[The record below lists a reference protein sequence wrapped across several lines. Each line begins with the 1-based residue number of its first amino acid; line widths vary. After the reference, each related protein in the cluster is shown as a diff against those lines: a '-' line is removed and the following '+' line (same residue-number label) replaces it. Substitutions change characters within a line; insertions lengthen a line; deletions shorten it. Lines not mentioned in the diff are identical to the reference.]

1 MLHTMN
7 FKRPVLLGYALTWI
21 SLILSYRE
29 NPLFNPSGEAGA
41 LRFDIT
47 DPTTIF
53 ATGGWPFK
61 VYDYPVPPMGPGPE
75 QSELPFL
82 ANLIVWTALS
92 FVILRLAKEEKLPK
106 NLDAKLVTLAVVLTI
121 IGCVYL
127 LLKFD

>member
-1 MLHTMN
+1 MN
-7 FKRPVLLGYALTWI
+7 IKRPALLGYVLTWI

-29 NPLFNPSGEAGA
+29 NSLFNPSGEAGA

-47 DPTTIF
+47 DPTTVF

-82 ANLIVWTALS
+82 ANFVVWTAISCLI
-92 FVILRLAKEEKLPK
+92 FYLVKENKLPK
-106 NLDAKLVTLAVVLTI
+106 RIDEKLVALAIVMTVV
-121 IGCVYL
+121 GFVYL
-127 LLKFD
+127 LFKFD